1 MSTNPFMDYQE
12 QFFKLWNDN
21 MDKMLESDAYK
32 AMTKNIPGAEAYT
45 KAMESMVPN
54 VEKYW
59 KNMAAAMPEL
69 PSNPVMDYWKDM
81 ADKMP
86 GMDYFKNFADANA
99 MMESWKK
106 FTDVNAMMDA
116 WKDMADKMPGMDYF
130 KKFADANAMME
141 YWKNFTDANAMMDA
155 WKKFTDVNAMMDS
168 WKQFAESNPFMDYWK
183 NMADNMPD
191 MGQYWKSFQ
200 NMLPNMEGYWKNFT
214 GMMPGMNAYWDNFAK
229 MMPNPEMFSNMA
241 PFFKVPGFEGFTK
254 VFDMWKSFGDP
265 SAMVED
271 FQKNYMDIIG
281 NVMKSLFPETVQ
293 PFIMNPTDFMDMMVG
308 YYKQFVSPWMEIDAD
323 IMARLAEG
331 DPDAYIDF
339 FKDYQVKYA
348 ENVEKYFTVL
358 GMGLNREAN
367 EDYMKVMNQW
377 NKAMISMGELMAV
390 ITKTG
395 QESFNQIA
403 EKVQADLAE
412 GKTITTFRDF
422 YNVWYSVTE
431 AAYEKL
437 LATDEFAKV
446 FDDFSDRYAQYMIAQ
461 NKVYERMLSFLPIPT
476 NTDMKSLYRTVYDLR
491 KDVRDLKKALE
502 AKETKK
508 GDK

>member
-1 MSTNPFMDYQE
+1 MKRNGFQVLPYA
-12 QFFKLWNDN
+12 
-21 MDKMLESDAYK
+21 KMLKQAPLAIVVCGETTW
-32 AMTKNIPGAEAYT
+32 MNGAENT
-45 KAMESMVPN
+45 
-54 VEKYW
+54 YW
-59 KNMAAAMPEL
+59 QQDCAAATQNILLAAEAIGLGAVWTGVYPNEQL
-69 PSNPVMDYWKDM
+69 YPKLHDYL
-81 ADKMP
+81 
-86 GMDYFKNFADANA
+86 G
-99 MMESWKK
+99 
-106 FTDVNAMMDA
+106 
-116 WKDMADKMPGMDYF
+116 
-130 KKFADANAMME
+130 
-141 YWKNFTDANAMMDA
+141 
-155 WKKFTDVNAMMDS
+155 
-168 WKQFAESNPFMDYWK
+168 
-183 NMADNMPD
+183 
-191 MGQYWKSFQ
+191 
-200 NMLPNMEGYWKNFT
+200 L
-214 GMMPGMNAYWDNFAK
+214 
-229 MMPNPEMFSNMA
+229 
-241 PFFKVPGFEGFTK
+241 
-254 VFDMWKSFGDP
+254 
-265 SAMVED
+265 
-271 FQKNYMDIIG
+271 
-281 NVMKSLFPETVQ
+281 PETVQ